1 MDDQNKKNIFNPYNK
16 EISEAIARLRNA
28 IDKTDYQTIRNE
40 LGILRGIYI
49 ETSASYFKFTRGL
62 EEILNKKEISP
73 DIRSMT
79 EFLLTDAKK
88 EYEEI
93 KRGVHMIIM
102 LQNDYRVIDS
112 EKRNRIYLIEKFIAD
127 SIN

>member
-1 MDDQNKKNIFNPYNK
+1 MEDKINIFNPYNK
-16 EISEAIARLRNA
+16 EISEAIARLRKA
-28 IDKTDYQTIRNE
+28 VDKTDYKTIRNE
-40 LGILRGIYI
+40 LEILRGIYI

-62 EEILNKKEISP
+62 EQILNKKEISP
-73 DIRSMT
+73 DIKSMT

-93 KRGVHMIIM
+93 KRGVHVIIM
-102 LQNDYRVIDS
+102 LQNDYRIIDS
-112 EKRNRIYLIEKFIAD
+112 EKSKRIYLMERFIAD